1 MSTIDKMIPVS
12 ITMAKTIFF
21 DQFHVAYSSIIKG
34 IGIWCGMPMLTT
46 LQTTDAPNGASSVS
60 VEQLTQDTM

>member
-1 MSTIDKMIPVS
+1 MSAIDKIMPVS
-12 ITMAKTIFF
+12 IAMTKTIFS